1 MIMMPRERVEAVLRG
16 ERTDWVPFTVYENWL
31 PRGATERALRNKGLC
46 VIVRSV
52 NVFKTTSPNV
62 TREQVRYEEE
72 GVAFVRTNVRTPVRD
87 LFEVGRLSPDGHGT
101 WHAERLFGGPEDYRA
116 LEFMIQD
123 REYVPNYEEFE
134 HAQDMWGGDG
144 FVRAGIGYSPLQEI
158 MFTLMGVE
166 GFAVEWAE
174 RRDAVMRLY
183 DALTESR
190 RKQYPIVAGSPA
202 FAANYGGNVSAEV
215 VGLERFEEYYVPH
228 YNEFAEVMHAHGKV
242 VGVHFDANTW
252 AIEEAIG
259 TTEIDYVEAL
269 TPRPDGDMG
278 LSEARAAW
286 PGKVLWINFPS
297 SFHLRDADGIEE
309 VTRQILWEAAPGD
322 RLMIGITEE
331 VPLDRWH
338 VSFPAILK
346 VINWEGKLPIEWK
359 SPRRLGREAEGTG
372 AVRAQ
377 V

>member
-1 MIMMPRERVEAVLRG
+1 MTPGERVEAVLRG
-16 ERTDWVPFTVYENWL
+16 ERADWVPFTVYENWL
-31 PRGATERALRNKGLC
+31 PRGTVERALRNKGLC
-46 VIVRSV
+46 VIVRGV
-52 NVFKTTSPNV
+52 NVFRTTSPNV
-62 TREQVRYEEE
+62 TREQVRYEED
-72 GVAFVRTNVRTPVRD
+72 GGTFVRTNVSTPVKELYQVER
-87 LFEVGRLSPDGHGT
+87 VSPDGRSA
-101 WHAERLFGGPEDYRA
+101 WHVERLFGGPEDYGA
-116 LEFMIQD
+116 LEFMIRD

-134 HAQDMWGGDG
+134 RAQEMWGGDG

-158 MFTLMGVE
+158 LFTLMGVE
-166 GFAVEWAE
+166 AFAVEWAE
-174 RRDAVMRLY
+174 RRDEVMRLY

-202 FAANYGGNVSAEV
+202 LAANYGGNVSAEV
-215 VGLERFEEYYVPH
+215 VGLERFEKYYVPH
-228 YNEFAEVMHAHGKV
+228 YNEFAGMMHDHGKL

-259 TTEIDYVEAL
+259 ASEIDYVEAF

-286 PGKVLWINFPS
+286 PDKVLWINFPS
-297 SFHLRDADGIEE
+297 SLHLRDADGIEE
-309 VTRQILWEAAPGD
+309 ATRQMLWEAAPGD

-331 VPLDRWH
+331 VPPDRWL

-359 SPRRLGREAEGTG
+359 SSRRPERETADTG
-372 AVRAQ
+372 AAHVEAR
-377 V
+377 